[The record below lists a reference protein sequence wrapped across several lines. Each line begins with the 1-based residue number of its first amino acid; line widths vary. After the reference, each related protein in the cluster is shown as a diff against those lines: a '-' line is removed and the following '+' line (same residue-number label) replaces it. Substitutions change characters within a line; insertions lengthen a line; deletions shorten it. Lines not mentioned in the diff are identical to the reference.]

1 MLKTAESINKSLTC
15 EELKII
21 LKYND
26 QQTLG
31 FRKANNCMV
40 MVVVLHWYQELP
52 APQLCSFS
60 QNELS
65 QNYDLCHWQHC
76 R

>member
-15 EELKII
+15 EELQII

-31 FRKANNCMV
+31 FRKANMATSV
-40 MVVVLHWYQELP
+40 
-52 APQLCSFS
+52 S
-60 QNELS
+60 QVYGDGSYASLVPRITSPSTMQFLS
-65 QNYDLCHWQHC
+65 K
-76 R
+76 